1 MPQYLKLLFIFLS
14 AVDSDDDDEDDE
26 DESLSRGLFEKKKKS
41 QKCSK
46 NKSGRKAKWS
56 QSLLGDL
63 VDIVISND
71 YYRNKLILTNTKN
84 QKNGEIY
91 KKVLVE
97 LKERAAVRNEEVP
110 FDHVQLRTKFKKAIA
125 ECKKTSL
132 TMKTSTGI
140 KRFIDEK
147 GYGPWFNSLF
157 AIVKTRDACRPELA
171 VEPSFVR
178 TQSPCLPDS
187 EASAAEASPGT
198 SSSESKERVVAPRRR
213 KRKTDESLHE
223 AIDLIKTAINNDPVK
238 EVLSYMSDQAQK
250 SREHE
255 LNMLQML
262 LQAMPTQQ
270 VQPTLQERATAA
282 ANLHG
287 LNGSDSRQYG
297 NQMSSSV
304 HPGDLNYQNFGFS

>member
-1 MPQYLKLLFIFLS
+1 
-14 AVDSDDDDEDDE
+14 
-26 DESLSRGLFEKKKKS
+26 
-41 QKCSK
+41 
-46 NKSGRKAKWS
+46 
-56 QSLLGDL
+56 
-63 VDIVISND
+63 
-71 YYRNKLILTNTKN
+71 
-84 QKNGEIY
+84 
-91 KKVLVE
+91 
-97 LKERAAVRNEEVP
+97 
-110 FDHVQLRTKFKKAIA
+110 
-125 ECKKTSL
+125 
-132 TMKTSTGI
+132 MKTSTGI

-262 LQAMPTQQ
+262 LQAMPEGCPILTN
-270 VQPTLQERATAA
+270 RF
-282 ANLHG
+282 HWC
-287 LNGSDSRQYG
+287 
-297 NQMSSSV
+297 
-304 HPGDLNYQNFGFS
+304 